1 MPSKESAMFLNT
13 HFPGAKKYWHMGTF
27 YDWSEATLHPM
38 SHALHYG
45 TCTFEG
51 IRAYDTAKGPAV
63 FRLPEHIDRFLHS
76 ASVIKMTSPYSKG
89 EIIDSVRLVMRE
101 NGLKSAYIRPL
112 LFYSYGNLGL
122 VPKACPVEM
131 LIGVWEWGAYLGEK
145 AAEGV
150 SALIVPQRRVHHSQ
164 LDMRAKLGGFYVQST
179 ISGLE
184 ARAQG
189 HDEAI
194 FLNLEGRVA
203 EGPGENIFVV
213 KGRTLKTN
221 GIEESI
227 LEGITRT
234 SLLEIAAGRGFRTE
248 IGPITKEELF
258 GADEA
263 FFTGTAVEIT
273 SLVRVADGSDPKA
286 GKMERAIGD
295 GKPGKVFLELKAAFK
310 DVVSGKVPKY
320 EKWLTYVY

>member
-1 MPSKESAMFLNT
+1 MFLNT
-13 HFPGAKKYWHMGTF
+13 HFPGARKYWHMGTF
-27 YDWSEATLHPM
+27 YDWSEATFHPM

-76 ASVIKMTSPYSKG
+76 ASVIKMVSPYSKG
-89 EIIDSVRLVMRE
+89 EINESVSLVLRE
-101 NGLKSAYIRPL
+101 NGLKCAYIRPL
-112 LFYSYGNLGL
+112 LYYSYGNLGL
-122 VPKACPVEM
+122 VPKVCPVEL
-131 LIGVWEWGAYLGEK
+131 LIGAWEWGAYLGEK

-150 SALIVPQRRVHHSQ
+150 SAFIVPRRRIHHSQ
-164 LDMRAKLGGFYVQST
+164 LDMRAKLGGNYVQST

-184 ARAQG
+184 ARAEG

-213 KGRTLKTN
+213 KGRIVKTN
-221 GIEESI
+221 GIEESV

-234 SLLEIAAGRGFRTE
+234 SILEIAADRGYRTE

-258 GADEA
+258 VADEV

-273 SLVRVADGSDPKA
+273 SVVRVADGSDPKT
-286 GKMERAIGD
+286 GKMARDISD
-295 GKPGKVFLELKAAFK
+295 GKPGKVFLELKSAFK
-310 DVVSGKVPKY
+310 DIVGGKVPKY

>member
-1 MPSKESAMFLNT
+1 
-13 HFPGAKKYWHMGTF
+13 
-27 YDWSEATLHPM
+27 
-38 SHALHYG
+38 
-45 TCTFEG
+45 
-51 IRAYDTAKGPAV
+51 
-63 FRLPEHIDRFLHS
+63 
-76 ASVIKMTSPYSKG
+76 
-89 EIIDSVRLVMRE
+89 
-101 NGLKSAYIRPL
+101 
-112 LFYSYGNLGL
+112 
-122 VPKACPVEM
+122 
-131 LIGVWEWGAYLGEK
+131 
-145 AAEGV
+145 
-150 SALIVPQRRVHHSQ
+150 
-164 LDMRAKLGGFYVQST
+164 MRAKLGGFYVQST